1 MAVGKESIKRAANA
15 SAETGTKTR
24 TTRAAKAV
32 KETEAA
38 EVKTAVV
45 TPVDKRRRKPL
56 RKRQLE
62 AVRYRSRMNCR
73 YIFCN
78 QRGEKY
84 AQF

>member
-38 EVKTAVV
+38 VV
-45 TPVDKRRRKPL
+45 TPVDKEEEK
-56 RKRQLE
+56 
-62 AVRYRSRMNCR
+62 AVAKAAAGSRPVQIKDELPV
-73 YIFCN
+73 YLL
-78 QRGEKY
+78 
-84 AQF
+84 

>member
-24 TTRAAKAV
+24 TTRVAKAV

-45 TPVDKRRRKPL
+45 TPVDKEEEK
-56 RKRQLE
+56 
-62 AVRYRSRMNCR
+62 AVAKAAAGSRPVQIKDELPV
-73 YIFCN
+73 YLL
-78 QRGEKY
+78 
-84 AQF
+84 